1 MATRI
6 HPKNVHEKSPKN
18 VHEMSPKV
26 STRCHLFCPR
36 DVTYYIHEISATQCN
51 VAKQSSQVIQHIHD
65 VLSNLCLTIAA
76 KIALLLNP
84 NPI

>member
-1 MATRI
+1 MPDMAET
-6 HPKNVHEKSPKN
+6 KNGTP
-18 VHEMSPKV
+18 
-26 STRCHLFCPR
+26 
-36 DVTYYIHEISATQCN
+36 YN
-51 VAKQSSQVIQHIHD
+51 VAKQSSHIHD